1 MYLRNKLVSTTAMAL
16 GLALVAMPIN
26 AQSVEETTLLGRVI
40 LGYAADGTPI
50 TAGENSTG
58 LDSDDL
64 AAQGG
69 ASSVDTVL
77 RQQTSVFTQLDPANP
92 GVAVNIRG
100 FEGSGRV
107 AMSVDGV
114 PQNYRFTGH
123 AGMGFS
129 YFDEN
134 LLAGIE
140 ISRGAQTT
148 AGGTGIAGSVD
159 FRTLSATDVVDGTG
173 FGGISR
179 FSYGENGE
187 NFSRMV
193 GVGYVD
199 DTFEALAAFSLNNE
213 ENYTDGSGEEIANT
227 WEDTESG
234 LLKFAYHLDGAQS
247 LSFSAM
253 RYQSNFAANS
263 YEQNL
268 TNDIYTLGYDLDTAD
283 GIWDLDVNA
292 YVGTTATEYTSYAGA
307 SAWGGSY
314 VGRQMETK
322 TVGFDVTNI
331 NEATLGNWDLVSIN
345 GLEFSRDEL
354 NGASSGVNPNQG
366 TATRAAIFS
375 ENILTQGDWEVT
387 AGLRA
392 LQYGQEGTT
401 DSGDIDIDFNG
412 VDPKLTIAYQVND
425 WFQPY
430 ATASRATR
438 MPTAQESML
447 GGNAHGSAT
456 AFIANPELEPE
467 VSTGY
472 EIGFNIERFG
482 LFTDADQL
490 SGRVNYY
497 NMDVENYILASY
509 PSTFTN
515 SFGETGYA
523 FVNVDG
529 ISQTSGLEVELNYI
543 VGAFDFGLSYT
554 KNDSDMPTQV
564 AGLGSVQFLPE
575 QTASLRVA
583 AHLMDDALTVGG
595 QYHYVSGG
603 KYASTYST
611 TVSETNEGYEL
622 VDLFAEYQVSDAF
635 SVNTKVTNVF
645 DTTYVPWLSS
655 GTSGEGRNV
664 YLGGEIKF

>member
-1 MYLRNKLVSTTAMAL
+1 MNLRNKLVCTTAIAL
-16 GLALVAMPIN
+16 AAVVSMPAF
-26 AQSVEETTLLGRVI
+26 AQTLTEPTLLGRVI
-40 LGYAADGTPI
+40 LGYAEDGTPI
-50 TAGENSTG
+50 TAGENTTG
-58 LDSDDL
+58 LDAEDL

-69 ASSVDTVL
+69 ASSVDGIL
-77 RQQTSVFTQLDPANP
+77 RQQTSVFTQLDPSDP
-92 GVAVNIRG
+92 GVSVNIRG

-123 AGMGFS
+123 AASGIA
-129 YFDEN
+129 YFDAN
-134 LLAGIE
+134 LLSGLE
-140 ISRGAQTT
+140 VSRGAKTT
-148 AGGTGIAGSVD
+148 VGGTGIAGSVD

-173 FGGISR
+173 FGGITR

-187 NFSRMV
+187 KFSRMV
-193 GVGYVD
+193 GLGYVD
-199 DTFEALAAFSLNNE
+199 DSVEAFAALSLNNK
-213 ENYTDGSGEEIANT
+213 ENYSDGAGDEIANT
-227 WEDTESG
+227 WEDSESA
-234 LLKFAYHLDGAQS
+234 LVKMAYHLDGAQS

-253 RYQSNFAANS
+253 RYQSNFAGNS
-263 YEQNL
+263 YEQDL

-292 YVGTTATEYTSYAGA
+292 YVGTTATEYTAYAGS
-307 SAWGGSY
+307 SAYGGGSY
-314 VGRQMETK
+314 VGREMETK
-322 TVGFDVTNI
+322 TVGFDATNI

-345 GLEFSRDEL
+345 GVEFSRDDL
-354 NGASSGVNPNQG
+354 NGASSGVNPNEG

-375 ENILTQGDWEVT
+375 ENILTQGNWEVT

-392 LQYGQEGTT
+392 LQYSQEGTT
-401 DSGDIDIDFNG
+401 ESGDIDIDFSG
-412 VDPKLTIAYQVND
+412 VDPKLTLAYQVND
-425 WFQPY
+425 WLQPY
-430 ATASRATR
+430 VTASRATR

-447 GGNAHGSAT
+447 GGNAHGSM
-456 AFIANPELEPE
+456 AFIGNPELEPE

-472 EIGFNIERFG
+472 EIGFNVERFG
-482 LFTDADQL
+482 LFTDNDQL

-523 FVNVDG
+523 FVNADG
-529 ISQTSGLEVELNYI
+529 TSQTSGLEVELNYI
-543 VGAFDFGLSYT
+543 LGAFDFGLSYT
-554 KNDSDMPTQV
+554 KNDSDMPTQL
-564 AGLGSVQFLPE
+564 AGLGAVQFLPE

-595 QYHYVSGG
+595 QYHYISGG

-611 TVSETNEGYEL
+611 TISETNEGYDL

-635 SVNTKVTNVF
+635 SVNTKVSNVF
-645 DTTYVPWLSS
+645 DTTYTPWLSS

-664 YLGGEIKF
+664 YLGGEFKF